1 MPVSGR
7 AAAIEPMID
16 AVAAIVAPFGGDV
29 MAAPFRTVRR
39 AIEMPIH
46 AIAAPIQA
54 VLDAIA
60 AGVETPLDAVA
71 PIRRR
76 RILRPSLRRAKQQS
90 DTDPHTIA
98 LHIPSSLDLMSHTR
112 GSQRRSRKGVDRAL

>member
-7 AAAIEPMID
+7 TAAIEPVID
-16 AVAAIVAPFGGDV
+16 AVAAIVEPFGGDV
-29 MAAPFRTVRR
+29 TAAPFRAMRR
-39 AIEMPIH
+39 AIEMPIG
-46 AIAAPIQA
+46 AIAASIQA

-60 AGVETPLDAVA
+60 AGVEAPLDAVA

-76 RILRPSLRRAKQQS
+76 GILCPSLRRAKQQS

-98 LHIPSSLDLMSHTR
+98 LHIPSSWDLMSHTR
-112 GSQRRSRKGVDRAL
+112 GSQRRSRKSVDGAL